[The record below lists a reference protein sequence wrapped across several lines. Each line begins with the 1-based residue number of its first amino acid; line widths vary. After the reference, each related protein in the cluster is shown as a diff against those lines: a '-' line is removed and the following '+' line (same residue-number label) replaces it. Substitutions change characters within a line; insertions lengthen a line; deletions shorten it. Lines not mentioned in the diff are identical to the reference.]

1 MINSLSYKGRWGNS
15 GTSSIFRY
23 APRPAGIAP
32 FQLTEFS
39 PLWQATKNM
48 RLQEIHVSDIVEQH
62 RKAVAI
68 EKGFKEKICR
78 RMYQFVE
85 RRCFAPYASKIV

>member
-1 MINSLSYKGRWGNS
+1 M
-15 GTSSIFRY
+15 
-23 APRPAGIAP
+23 
-32 FQLTEFS
+32 
-39 PLWQATKNM
+39 KNM
-48 RLQEIHVSDIVEQH
+48 RLQEIHVGDIVEQH

-85 RRCFAPYASKIV
+85 RRCLKYAVCFQNNMK